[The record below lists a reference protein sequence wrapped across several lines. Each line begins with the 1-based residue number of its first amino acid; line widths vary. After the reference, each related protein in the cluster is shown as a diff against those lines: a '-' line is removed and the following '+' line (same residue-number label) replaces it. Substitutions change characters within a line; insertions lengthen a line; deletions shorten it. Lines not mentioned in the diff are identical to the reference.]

1 MLFDCHY
8 HSTYVKYRLGPLVEQ
23 PIFGSYWDTK
33 YCYPYLIIELIVFL
47 VFSPCF
53 HTCIQRIISA
63 CTIALGLHRC
73 DRSLL
78 SAHWLQQIH
87 QRERIVIQD
96 GSIHLNDNR
105 LLKSF
110 SLINNPPTDIRLHG
124 TSSINV
130 TSSRVSSLKE
140 KPAAP
145 PLIYPA
151 PPDPRSRKQGE
162 RNNDPHTSDTLSKPH
177 RLKIGSTTTPQQA
190 RPLQR
195 LNHRSAHTTTTI
207 TMPFPSKT
215 ALITGATSGIGLALA
230 ERLIANGTFVI
241 AVGRRE
247 DRLDT
252 LVSAHGADKVAAE
265 PFDIAD
271 LAALPAWVE
280 KDTSTASPLHPTYR
294 RHAKTNKPSRITS
307 THPTL
312 DTIILNAGIQRSIDF
327 TSPSTISLPSVSAEL
342 ITNYLAP
349 IHLITH
355 FLPHLQSLNTS
366 ISTARTTTSII
377 LVSSGLALVPIP
389 RCPNYCATK
398 SALHSLAW
406 SLRAQLQSSP
416 SSAHVRVIEVVPPAV
431 QTELHSQQPELV
443 AAGQTNFGMPLEEFT
458 DETWAALEKGE
469 EDEIIVGP
477 AKNFAHVET
486 DKKKMF
492 DKMAESFKS
501 GNKA

>member
-1 MLFDCHY
+1 
-8 HSTYVKYRLGPLVEQ
+8 
-23 PIFGSYWDTK
+23 
-33 YCYPYLIIELIVFL
+33 
-47 VFSPCF
+47 
-53 HTCIQRIISA
+53 
-63 CTIALGLHRC
+63 
-73 DRSLL
+73 
-78 SAHWLQQIH
+78 
-87 QRERIVIQD
+87 
-96 GSIHLNDNR
+96 
-105 LLKSF
+105 
-110 SLINNPPTDIRLHG
+110 
-124 TSSINV
+124 
-130 TSSRVSSLKE
+130 
-140 KPAAP
+140 
-145 PLIYPA
+145 
-151 PPDPRSRKQGE
+151 
-162 RNNDPHTSDTLSKPH
+162 
-177 RLKIGSTTTPQQA
+177 
-190 RPLQR
+190 
-195 LNHRSAHTTTTI
+195 
-207 TMPFPSKT
+207 MPFPSKT

-230 ERLIANGTFVI
+230 ERLIANGTLVI

-247 DRLDT
+247 DRLDA

-280 KDTSTASPLHPTYR
+280 K
-294 RHAKTNKPSRITS
+294 ITS

-416 SSAHVRVIEVVPPAV
+416 SSAHPD
-431 QTELHSQQPELV
+431 LV

>member
-1 MLFDCHY
+1 
-8 HSTYVKYRLGPLVEQ
+8 
-23 PIFGSYWDTK
+23 
-33 YCYPYLIIELIVFL
+33 
-47 VFSPCF
+47 
-53 HTCIQRIISA
+53 
-63 CTIALGLHRC
+63 
-73 DRSLL
+73 
-78 SAHWLQQIH
+78 
-87 QRERIVIQD
+87 
-96 GSIHLNDNR
+96 
-105 LLKSF
+105 
-110 SLINNPPTDIRLHG
+110 
-124 TSSINV
+124 
-130 TSSRVSSLKE
+130 
-140 KPAAP
+140 
-145 PLIYPA
+145 
-151 PPDPRSRKQGE
+151 
-162 RNNDPHTSDTLSKPH
+162 
-177 RLKIGSTTTPQQA
+177 
-190 RPLQR
+190 
-195 LNHRSAHTTTTI
+195 
-207 TMPFPSKT
+207 MPFPSKT
-215 ALITGATSGIGLALA
+215 TLITGATSGIGLALA

-247 DRLDT
+247 DRLDA
-252 LVSAHGADKVAAE
+252 LVSAHGADKVVAE

-280 KDTSTASPLHPTYR
+280 K
-294 RHAKTNKPSRITS
+294 ITS

-366 ISTARTTTSII
+366 TSTARTTTSII
-377 LVSSGLALVPIP
+377 LVSSGLALVPIL

-431 QTELHSQQPELV
+431 QTELHSQQPDLV

>member
-1 MLFDCHY
+1 
-8 HSTYVKYRLGPLVEQ
+8 
-23 PIFGSYWDTK
+23 
-33 YCYPYLIIELIVFL
+33 
-47 VFSPCF
+47 
-53 HTCIQRIISA
+53 
-63 CTIALGLHRC
+63 
-73 DRSLL
+73 
-78 SAHWLQQIH
+78 
-87 QRERIVIQD
+87 
-96 GSIHLNDNR
+96 
-105 LLKSF
+105 
-110 SLINNPPTDIRLHG
+110 
-124 TSSINV
+124 
-130 TSSRVSSLKE
+130 
-140 KPAAP
+140 
-145 PLIYPA
+145 
-151 PPDPRSRKQGE
+151 
-162 RNNDPHTSDTLSKPH
+162 
-177 RLKIGSTTTPQQA
+177 
-190 RPLQR
+190 
-195 LNHRSAHTTTTI
+195 
-207 TMPFPSKT
+207 MPFPSKT

-230 ERLIANGTFVI
+230 KRLIANGTFVI
-241 AVGRRE
+241 AVGRRK
-247 DRLDT
+247 DRLDD

-271 LAALPAWVE
+271 LKALPAWVE
-280 KDTSTASPLHPTYR
+280 K
-294 RHAKTNKPSRITS
+294 ITS

-342 ITNYLAP
+342 TTNYLAP

-366 ISTARTTTSII
+366 TSQTTASIV

-416 SSAHVRVIEVVPPAV
+416 SSAHIRVVEVVPPAV
-431 QTELHSQQPELV
+431 QTELHSQQPDLV
-443 AAGQTNFGMPLEEFT
+443 TAGQANFGMPLDEFT

-486 DKKKMF
+486 DRKKMF

>member
-1 MLFDCHY
+1 
-8 HSTYVKYRLGPLVEQ
+8 
-23 PIFGSYWDTK
+23 
-33 YCYPYLIIELIVFL
+33 
-47 VFSPCF
+47 
-53 HTCIQRIISA
+53 
-63 CTIALGLHRC
+63 
-73 DRSLL
+73 
-78 SAHWLQQIH
+78 
-87 QRERIVIQD
+87 
-96 GSIHLNDNR
+96 
-105 LLKSF
+105 
-110 SLINNPPTDIRLHG
+110 
-124 TSSINV
+124 
-130 TSSRVSSLKE
+130 
-140 KPAAP
+140 
-145 PLIYPA
+145 
-151 PPDPRSRKQGE
+151 
-162 RNNDPHTSDTLSKPH
+162 
-177 RLKIGSTTTPQQA
+177 
-190 RPLQR
+190 
-195 LNHRSAHTTTTI
+195 
-207 TMPFPSKT
+207 MPFPPKT
-215 ALITGATSGIGLALA
+215 ALITGATAGIGLALA
-230 ERLIANGTFVI
+230 ERLIANGTYVI
-241 AVGRRE
+241 AVGRRK
-247 DRLDT
+247 DRLDA

-280 KDTSTASPLHPTYR
+280 K
-294 RHAKTNKPSRITS
+294 ITS

-327 TSPSTISLPSVSAEL
+327 TSPSTISLPSVSTEL
-342 ITNYLAP
+342 ATNYLAP

-355 FLPHLQSLNTS
+355 FLPHLQSLKNST
-366 ISTARTTTSII
+366 STAQITTSII

-431 QTELHSQQPELV
+431 QTELHSQQPDLV
-443 AAGQTNFGMPLEEFT
+443 AAGQANFGMPLDDFT

-492 DKMAESFKS
+492 DKMVESFKS